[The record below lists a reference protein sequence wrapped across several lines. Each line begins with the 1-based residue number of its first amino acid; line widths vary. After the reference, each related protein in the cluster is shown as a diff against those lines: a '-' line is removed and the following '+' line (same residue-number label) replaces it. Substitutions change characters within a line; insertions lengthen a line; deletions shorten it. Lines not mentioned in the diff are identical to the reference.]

1 MATVT
6 VTTPLNDNLRSVD
19 INGKVEPLSKQQGR
33 TYSNTFHGVKTIMG
47 QDVKVGSPV
56 FNSKGACL
64 QLVITAGST
73 PDYTANLTVVVPAGQ
88 SPCMPSAQVMTD
100 TPSTTPTTPTP
111 PPSDKLTRGNKIQI
125 AIAALL
131 GVLLL
136 VIIVGGM
143 ESAAYHKNKLA
154 SRR

>member
-1 MATVT
+1 
-6 VTTPLNDNLRSVD
+6 
-19 INGKVEPLSKQQGR
+19 
-33 TYSNTFHGVKTIMG
+33 
-47 QDVKVGSPV
+47 
-56 FNSKGACL
+56 
-64 QLVITAGST
+64 
-73 PDYTANLTVVVPAGQ
+73 
-88 SPCMPSAQVMTD
+88 MTD

>member
-1 MATVT
+1 
-6 VTTPLNDNLRSVD
+6 
-19 INGKVEPLSKQQGR
+19 
-33 TYSNTFHGVKTIMG
+33 
-47 QDVKVGSPV
+47 
-56 FNSKGACL
+56 
-64 QLVITAGST
+64 
-73 PDYTANLTVVVPAGQ
+73 
-88 SPCMPSAQVMTD
+88 MTD
-100 TPSTTPTTPTP
+100 TPSTT